1 MNSIVTPQ
9 TNYFPQWSSSAEI
22 ESQAMVA
29 RYGIVATGVVSTVSQ
44 PIWIL
49 IIGCSIDMAMGQLD
63 MHSGGFQAV

>member
-1 MNSIVTPQ
+1 
-9 TNYFPQWSSSAEI
+9 
-22 ESQAMVA
+22 MVA